1 MPLNRPTLCMNCV
14 SVLWDRVRLSPIAGM
29 GPELQD
35 PYSTHRNSS
44 VRKVEPRA
52 VHYSGVTHVYSHE
65 DAGGLVQ
72 EVLLLLGGA
81 SAAHAALDDV

>member
-1 MPLNRPTLCMNCV
+1 MRGSPTL
-14 SVLWDRVRLSPIAGM
+14 LSELPACLIVMAGM

-35 PYSTHRNSS
+35 PYSLHREH
-44 VRKVEPRA
+44 KHEKEGLTRA
-52 VHYSGVTHVYSHE
+52 LCYPGHEHAHE

-81 SAAHAALDDV
+81 FAAHAVLDHIQQWLK